1 MPLSAAGIEP
11 LQKAQDP
18 RVSAGRSG
26 ALEGVSTAGSIPRT
40 VTGRDRRDDAW
51 TRKKVALLRAFAATL
66 SGAER
71 DIVTAYLRRVE
82 GPRAA

>member
-26 ALEGVSTAGSIPRT
+26 ALEGVSTAISIPR
-40 VTGRDRRDDAW
+40 RDWRDDAW